1 MAISLVILL
10 FSLLTLA
17 FPLILCV
24 NFVASSCP
32 HSTPVRYR
40 LSNALR
46 IRANPS
52 RIVSGEVA

>member
-24 NFVASSCP
+24 NFVASSYP
-32 HSTPVRYR
+32 HSTHSTHSTHVQISPFLQSLADTR
-40 LSNALR
+40 
-46 IRANPS
+46 
-52 RIVSGEVA
+52 